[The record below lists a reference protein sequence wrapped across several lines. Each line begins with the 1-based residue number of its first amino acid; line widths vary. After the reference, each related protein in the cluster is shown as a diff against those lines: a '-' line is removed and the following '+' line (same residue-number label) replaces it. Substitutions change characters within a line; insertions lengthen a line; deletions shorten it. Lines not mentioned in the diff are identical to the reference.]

1 MFSSCLS
8 FLRREPV
15 LTAAGAAALGSMF
28 LVPPSVKYL
37 SYVDA
42 RVLCLLFCLM
52 AVVAGLQSCQLFDLL
67 AQRLLMGS
75 RHLRKVVVLLV
86 LLPFFTSMLVTND
99 VALITFVP
107 FAILVLRAI
116 GRSDLMIRVIVLQTL
131 AANLGSMD
139 TPVGNPQ
146 NLFLYAHYHLSALD
160 FFQVMLPLSILS
172 LLGLLAASMAV
183 PKDPIEVSFSEK
195 SAIPSRRKLAVYL
208 ALFLLCLLSVFR
220 VLPYGALTAVVL
232 AVLLL
237 LDRSMLGKVNYSLL
251 LTFVFFFLFAGNIGA
266 IDGVR
271 SLMTGLMGRST
282 LLSSLV
288 ASQFISNVPASVL
301 LADFTQDWQGMLAGT
316 NLGGMGTLIASLA
329 SLISFQF
336 YNEQPDAK
344 PLRYLVA
351 FTTVN
356 LVGLAALVP
365 CAALL

>member
-1 MFSSCLS
+1 MISRCLT
-8 FLRREPV
+8 FFRKEPV
-15 LTAAGAAALGSMF
+15 LTAAGIAALGSML
-28 LVPPSVKYL
+28 LVPPSAAYL
-37 SYVDA
+37 SYVDV

-52 AVVAGLQSCQLFDLL
+52 AVVAGLQSCQLFDLMAQKLL
-67 AQRLLMGS
+67 AGS

-116 GRSDLMIRVIVLQTL
+116 GRTDLMIRVIVLQTV

-146 NLFLYAHYHLSALD
+146 NLFLYAHYHLTALD
-160 FFQVMLPLSILS
+160 FFQVMLPLSVLS

-183 PKDPIEVSFSEK
+183 PRDPIKVTFDQE
-195 SAIPSRRKLAVYL
+195 SAVPSHRRLLIYL

-220 VLPYGALTAVVL
+220 VLPYGALTAIVL
-232 AVLLL
+232 VAVFLT
-237 LDRSMLGKVNYSLL
+237 DRTMLGKVNYSLL

-271 SLMTGLMGRST
+271 TLMTGLMGRST
-282 LLSSLV
+282 LLSSLL
-288 ASQFISNVPASVL
+288 ASQLISNVPASVL
-301 LADFTQDWQGMLAGT
+301 LADFTSDWQGMLAGT

-336 YNEQPDAK
+336 YSQQPEAR
-344 PLRYLVA
+344 PLRYLGA
-351 FTTVN
+351 FTSAN